1 MPLAIQFDVHG
12 VGVAANIVIGF
23 KHRDVVLRMQ
33 SVPGDKSR
41 DARSDDGNSHDGD
54 STRQPASQRPVQRLG
69 PERAAVTLRLQGLG
83 TLAHLATG
91 QIGRVGE
98 DYVEGRLDF
107 DGSLRDLI
115 AIAGQLVADPVASA
129 DAAPPLAWWRALWR
143 QVRSRQNHQPEA
155 DARQVQFHY
164 DVSDDFYA
172 LWLDP
177 RRVYSCAYYRER
189 TMTLAQAQEAK
200 LDHICRKLMLREGER
215 FLDIGAGWGGLL
227 LWAAERHGVDA
238 TGITLSRNQHA
249 YVNQLIEQRGLRGR
263 VRMLLLDYRALP
275 EEEPFDKVASI
286 GMFEHVG
293 RSRLPA
299 YFAKIHRLLKP
310 GGLLLNHGITAG
322 GTRNAELGAGIGDFV
337 ERYIFPG
344 GELLHVSHVLQVMA
358 EQGLEGLDTENLRPH
373 YAKTLWAWSDA
384 LESQLESA
392 RRVTSEAT
400 VRAYRLYLAGCAM
413 GFERG
418 WMALHQTLA
427 TRPSGRFD
435 EGALRGSQS
444 VYPFRRDYM
453 YRR

>member
-1 MPLAIQFDVHG
+1 MGALDAVLERRLAGLSLPLAV
-12 VGVAANIVIGF
+12 
-23 KHRDVVLRMQ
+23 RL
-33 SVPGDKSR
+33 PG
-41 DARSDDGNSHDGD
+41 G
-54 STRQPASQRPVQRLG
+54 QRLG

-227 LWAAERHGVDA
+227 LWAAEQYGVRA
-238 TGITLSRNQHA
+238 QGITLSRHQHA
-249 YVNQLIEQRGLRGR
+249 YVNKLIEERGLAGR
-263 VRMLLLDYRALP
+263 VSMQLLDYRELP
-275 EEEPFDKVASI
+275 EGETFDKIASV

-293 RSRLPA
+293 LAQLPA
-299 YFAKIHRLLKP
+299 YFATIRRLLRP
-310 GGLLLNHGITAG
+310 GGLLLNHGITAAAP
-322 GTRNAELGAGIGDFV
+322 RHDQLGAGLGDFI

-344 GELLHVSHVLQVMA
+344 GELLHASKVLEVMA
-358 EQGLEGLDTENLRPH
+358 DQGLEALDVENLRPH
-373 YAKTLWAWSDA
+373 YARTLWAWSDG
-384 LESQLESA
+384 LEAHLDAA
-392 RRVTSEAT
+392 RQIAGERVL
-400 VRAYRLYLAGCAM
+400 RAFRLYLGGSALS
-413 GFERG
+413 FERG
-418 WMALHQTLA
+418 WISLHQMLA
-427 TRPSGRFD
+427 ARPDGD
-435 EGALRGSQS
+435 AAGGALRGAQS
-444 VYPFRRDYM
+444 AYPFNRGYM
-453 YRR
+453 YPAARDA